1 MPYTPLTAPNLK
13 KLADRKPKTLA
24 IMHGS
29 SFTGDCAR
37 ALDDFNA
44 VLREVF
50 GRQTQ
55 RRNSPIKAFLVE
67 LARVLV
73 CSEELIQVRR

>member
-1 MPYTPLTAPNLK
+1 VPYTHLTAQSLK
-13 KLADRKPKTLA
+13 KLADLKPTTLA

-37 ALDDFNA
+37 ALDELNV

-50 GRQTQ
+50 D
-55 RRNSPIKAFLVE
+55 P
-67 LARVLV
+67 
-73 CSEELIQVRR
+73 